1 MGTLLQNAAIIIFIH
16 ATLWYVIALKYKRND
31 VADIAWG
38 LGFIWLVCYAALSA
52 PLTPFNVILYVL
64 VTLWALRLTIHIGM
78 RNFRKGQEDFR
89 YRNWRLQWGKTFYW
103 RTYLQVFLLQ
113 GFFQWIIS
121 LPIWIAATS
130 GFDFMNF
137 LLRPD
142 MPGNLIPG
150 RYHEATILF
159 GAALWLLGFLFQAIG
174 DYQLA
179 RFSKT
184 KQPGQIMQS
193 GLWKYSR
200 HPNYFG
206 EICMWWGIWLM
217 VASFPN
223 GAWAIISPVTITW
236 LLAKVSGVPMLEK
249 KYEGNPDFEA
259 YKKRTPALFPWKPRK
274 KEIN

>member
-1 MGTLLQNAAIIIFIH
+1 
-16 ATLWYVIALKYKRND
+16 
-31 VADIAWG
+31 
-38 LGFIWLVCYAALSA
+38 
-52 PLTPFNVILYVL
+52 
-64 VTLWALRLTIHIGM
+64 M